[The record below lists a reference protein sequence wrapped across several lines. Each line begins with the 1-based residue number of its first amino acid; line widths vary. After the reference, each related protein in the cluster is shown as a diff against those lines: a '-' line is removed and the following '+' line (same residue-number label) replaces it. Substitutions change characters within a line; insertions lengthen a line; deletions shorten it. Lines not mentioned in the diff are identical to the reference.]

1 MKTIQDAVNE
11 LLLATEFLK
20 SRIYYLILNIRGT
33 VIVSTYLS
41 LSIISIDNSV

>member
-1 MKTIQDAVNE
+1 MKTIQDAANE
-11 LLLATEFLK
+11 LSPAAESLK
-20 SRIYYLILNIRGT
+20 SRIYYLIRDIRET